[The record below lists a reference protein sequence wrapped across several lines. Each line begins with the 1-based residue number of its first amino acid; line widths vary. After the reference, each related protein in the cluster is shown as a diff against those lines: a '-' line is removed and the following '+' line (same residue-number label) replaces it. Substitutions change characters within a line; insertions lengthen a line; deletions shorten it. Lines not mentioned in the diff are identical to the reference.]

1 MAKKSD
7 CALVMGG
14 YVNGYSIIQ
23 DLHQNGVKSIY
34 LVDKEESVGSFSN
47 KIKKFFKAEMSVGA
61 IRGVLNDLH
70 DEYEKIVIFP
80 TNDLQMEILYE
91 LWDEVDEFCFIPTN
105 RINFKRC
112 LEKSYQYA
120 KCEELGVP
128 YPKTV
133 QLNCVDG
140 LKKLK
145 GLYPVIVK
153 PITRED
159 EKTDVFRNLVVNSE
173 GETEKLAR
181 IESYLQRGI
190 SFIASEIVQGD
201 GSDVSA
207 YVCYRSKEGK
217 ILAEWTGSKLAQ
229 FPDDFGV
236 FSSATN
242 KTLDLV
248 RVADNQLRV
257 VSGRDILIE
266 QGRKLVEGM
275 DLKGIV
281 EPEFKYDCKDRQFK
295 LMEINLRS
303 MMWHR
308 VGNLSGVSL
317 PYAQYV
323 DAIGSRERLIRTTQH
338 NTRSV
343 HFVYLRYELVN
354 LLRRKDYWALF
365 QHNLCGADMV
375 NLALFEWGD
384 PWPFCMD
391 MWRMLAGYVK
401 KVVYDN

>member
-1 MAKKSD
+1 
-7 CALVMGG
+7 MGG

-23 DLHQNGVKSIY
+23 DLHQNGVEWIY
-34 LVDKEESVGSFSN
+34 LVDKERSAGSYSN
-47 KIKKFFKAEMSVGA
+47 KIKHFFEVEMSPVS
-61 IRGVLNDLH
+61 IYRVLDELH
-70 DEYEKIVIFP
+70 TEFEKIVIYP
-80 TNDLQMEILYE
+80 TNDLQLEILYE
-91 LWDEVDEFCFIPTN
+91 LWDVIGRFCFIPTN
-105 RINFKRC
+105 RTNFKRC

-128 YPKTV
+128 CPKTV
-133 QLNCVDG
+133 RLNCVDG
-140 LKKLK
+140 LKRLN

-159 EKTDVFRNLVVNSE
+159 EKSDVFRNLVVNGE
-173 GETEKLAR
+173 QETEKIAL
-181 IESYLQRGI
+181 IESYLRQGI

-201 GSDVSA
+201 GSYVCA
-207 YVCYRSKEGK
+207 YVCYRSQGGQ

-229 FPDDFGV
+229 FPDNFGV

-242 KTLDLV
+242 KTIDLV
-248 RVADNQLRV
+248 RADGDGLHVISSHN
-257 VSGRDILIE
+257 ILIDL
-266 QGRKLVEGM
+266 GRKLVEGM

-323 DAIGSRERLIRTTQH
+323 DAVGSDKPLSRTVQC
-338 NTRSV
+338 NTKWV

-354 LLRRKDYWALF
+354 LLRRKGYWTLF
-365 QHNLCGADMV
+365 RHNLFGADQV
-375 NLALFEWGD
+375 SLALFEWRD
-384 PWPFCMD
+384 PLPFLMD
-391 MWRMLAGYVK
+391 MWRMVSGYVK
-401 KVVYDN
+401 KVMIRD